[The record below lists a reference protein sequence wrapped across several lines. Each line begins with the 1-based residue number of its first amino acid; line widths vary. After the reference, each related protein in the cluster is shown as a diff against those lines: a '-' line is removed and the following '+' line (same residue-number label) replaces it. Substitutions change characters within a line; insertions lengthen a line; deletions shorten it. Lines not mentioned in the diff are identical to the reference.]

1 MSRSTQGVTLIN
13 LGEGEK
19 LAGLE
24 RVVEAD
30 EVNGDGGGDA

>member
-13 LGEGEK
+13 LGKGEK

-24 RVVEAD
+24 RVLETEED
-30 EVNGDGGGDA
+30 EEE